1 MPATRSKRVWD
12 ILIKKYINAHNK
24 DSKYITIERAEN
36 DLTDLYNEIYEALGS
51 RANDSIILH
60 NINKLIVTYNREVNN
75 KLLSNNFS
83 VVH

>member
-1 MPATRSKRVWD
+1 MAATRSKRVWD
-12 ILIKKYINAHNK
+12 ILIQKYISAHNK